1 MTKSFTTND
10 LIRYIYQEMEEE
22 ENDQLMQI
30 LQDDQQ
36 LMQEYI
42 NLLSTIEKLDVLS
55 TEPSESIINAIKK
68 RPGPKDWRKFN
79 TNKLIFLSLTQTT
92 GFFC

>member
-22 ENDQLMQI
+22 ENDQLVQI

-42 NLLSTIEKLDVLS
+42 DLLSTIEKLDIVLI
-55 TEPSESIINAIKK
+55 EPSDSIINAIKK
-68 RPGPKDWRKFN
+68 KARSKGLEKV
-79 TNKLIFLSLTQTT
+79 
-92 GFFC
+92 

>member
-42 NLLSTIEKLDVLS
+42 VLLSTIEKLNVLS

-68 RPGPKDWRKFN
+68 KARSKGLEKV
-79 TNKLIFLSLTQTT
+79 
-92 GFFC
+92 

>member
-10 LIRYIYQEMEEE
+10 LIRYIYQEMEEV

-30 LQDDQQ
+30 LQNDQQ

-42 NLLSTIEKLDVLS
+42 NLLSTIGKLDLLL
-55 TEPSESIINAIKK
+55 TEPSDSIIYAIKK
-68 RPGPKDWRKFN
+68 KARSKGLEKV
-79 TNKLIFLSLTQTT
+79 
-92 GFFC
+92 

>member
-1 MTKSFTTND
+1 MTKSFTTSD

-22 ENDQLMQI
+22 ENDQLVQV

-42 NLLSTIEKLDVLS
+42 DLLSTIEKLDIVL
-55 TEPSESIINAIKK
+55 TEPSDSIINAIKK
-68 RPGPKDWRKFN
+68 KARSKGLERV
-79 TNKLIFLSLTQTT
+79 
-92 GFFC
+92 

>member
-22 ENDQLMQI
+22 ENDQLVQI
-30 LQDDQQ
+30 LQSDQQ

-42 NLLSTIEKLDVLS
+42 DLLSTIGKLDLLL
-55 TEPSESIINAIKK
+55 TEPSDSIINAIKK
-68 RPGPKDWRKFN
+68 KARSKGLEKV
-79 TNKLIFLSLTQTT
+79 
-92 GFFC
+92 

>member
-22 ENDQLMQI
+22 ENDQLVQI

-42 NLLSTIEKLDVLS
+42 DLLSTIEKLDIVLM
-55 TEPSESIINAIKK
+55 EPSDSIINAIKK
-68 RPGPKDWRKFN
+68 KARSKGLEKV
-79 TNKLIFLSLTQTT
+79 
-92 GFFC
+92 

>member
-22 ENDQLMQI
+22 ENDQLVQL

-42 NLLSTIEKLDVLS
+42 DLLSTIEKLDIVLI
-55 TEPSESIINAIKK
+55 EPSDSIINAIKK
-68 RPGPKDWRKFN
+68 KARSKGLEKV
-79 TNKLIFLSLTQTT
+79 
-92 GFFC
+92 

>member
-42 NLLSTIEKLDVLS
+42 NLLSTIEKLKILS

-68 RPGPKDWRKFN
+68 KARFRGLEKV
-79 TNKLIFLSLTQTT
+79 
-92 GFFC
+92 

>member
-68 RPGPKDWRKFN
+68 KARSKGLEKV
-79 TNKLIFLSLTQTT
+79 
-92 GFFC
+92 

>member
-42 NLLSTIEKLDVLS
+42 NLLSTIEKLNVLS

-68 RPGPKDWRKFN
+68 KARSKGLEKV
-79 TNKLIFLSLTQTT
+79 
-92 GFFC
+92 

>member
-22 ENDQLMQI
+22 ENDQLMRI

-42 NLLSTIEKLDVLS
+42 NLLSTIEKLKILS

-68 RPGPKDWRKFN
+68 KARFRGLEKV
-79 TNKLIFLSLTQTT
+79 
-92 GFFC
+92 

>member
-1 MTKSFTTND
+1 MTKSFTTSD

-30 LQDDQQ
+30 LQGDQQ

-42 NLLSTIEKLDVLS
+42 NLLSTIEKLNVLS

-68 RPGPKDWRKFN
+68 KARSKGLERV
-79 TNKLIFLSLTQTT
+79 
-92 GFFC
+92 

>member
-30 LQDDQQ
+30 LQGDQQ

-42 NLLSTIEKLDVLS
+42 NLLSTSEKLNVLS

-68 RPGPKDWRKFN
+68 KARSKGLEKV
-79 TNKLIFLSLTQTT
+79 
-92 GFFC
+92 